1 MLGGR
6 GGGFNP
12 KKHSVL
18 DVLVFSRTTNI
29 KNYSAQPGFHNNYI
43 IFSTLYKDHSCF
55 GKL

>member
-6 GGGFNP
+6 GAGFNP